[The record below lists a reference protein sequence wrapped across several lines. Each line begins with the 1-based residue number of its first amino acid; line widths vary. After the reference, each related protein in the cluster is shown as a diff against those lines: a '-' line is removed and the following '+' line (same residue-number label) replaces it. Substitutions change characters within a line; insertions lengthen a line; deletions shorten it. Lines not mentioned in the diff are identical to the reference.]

1 MVAFFCLAI
10 WSRTWFFFSTTYG
23 LYVGGSADLL
33 FGSELPAGCG
43 CAPTVTGP
51 AVGLYV
57 GLIEIDP
64 LISAAQPRYFLV
76 YILEDMTFNVV
87 LI

>member
-1 MVAFFCLAI
+1 MAFFCLAI

-33 FGSELPAGCG
+33 FGSTELPTEVG

-51 AVGLYV
+51 AVGL
-57 GLIEIDP
+57 
-64 LISAAQPRYFLV
+64 
-76 YILEDMTFNVV
+76 
-87 LI
+87 